1 MLHGA
6 SKLNRNLPRCQSL
19 RTSYLAFQGATC
31 RPAPGLR
38 ISPTCPSAAFK
49 RRVGSRVRVF
59 PSAVTSTSSLASL
72 ASLLCHPAFLS
83 PSCVPLPLAS
93 LDRTVRLWDLAA
105 GLPLAA
111 SRPHGGTVRCL
122 ALDTS
127 LLASGCSDAAVR
139 VWHPTRGN
147 GPNRSNGDGG
157 RPALLYDVASQPYV
171 LRGHTGPVS
180 CLALGSSGLYDSDGC
195 DSTASTPR
203 STGSSGAYG
212 GGLFHRRRKQGGGWG
227 YGNGIGSGSS
237 SSSMIFS
244 GSWDCTVRIW
254 RRSADL
260 DGGHWGEGGREEGN
274 GDEGGEQEEQERA
287 GGNPA
292 HRLSSSVGSA
302 ASSAS
307 SLAAGLTINGLSPSS
322 SGSLASGVSSGSGS
336 GSSGD
341 ELAAGLGG
349 PGGGLRRGG
358 RTKKRDE
365 SGGWGCTGVLQYS
378 DWVYCC
384 VARGANLL
392 VAAGS
397 EVVVT
402 DACTGRC
409 VRRFAALHEAG
420 SVAAVE
426 GTRNGRLLFT
436 ASADGLVLAHDL
448 RMKQVGVASWGSL
461 EVQSY
466 ACSPVASSVLTVVH
480 TCA

>member
-1 MLHGA
+1 M
-6 SKLNRNLPRCQSL
+6 SLPS
-19 RTSYLAFQGATC
+19 
-31 RPAPGLR
+31 
-38 ISPTCPSAAFK
+38 
-49 RRVGSRVRVF
+49 
-59 PSAVTSTSSLASL
+59 
-72 ASLLCHPAFLS
+72 
-83 PSCVPLPLAS
+83 AS
-93 LDRTVRLWDLAA
+93 LDRTVRLWDLCA

-122 ALDTS
+122 ALDSS

-139 VWHPTRGN
+139 VWHPTRCN
-147 GPNRSNGDGG
+147 GSNRSNGDDGG

-180 CLALGSSGLYDSDGC
+180 CLALGSSGLYDSEGC
-195 DSTASTPR
+195 DSAASTPR
-203 STGSSGAYG
+203 STGSGGGYG
-212 GGLFHRRRKQGGGWG
+212 GGLFGRRRKQAGGRG
-227 YGNGIGSGSS
+227 YGSGLGSGSS
-237 SSSMIFS
+237 SSSVIFS

-254 RRSADL
+254 RRSADW
-260 DGGHWGEGGREEGN
+260 DGGHWGDCGREEDR
-274 GDEGGEQEEQERA
+274 GDGGEEEAEEQEDERRSA
-287 GGNPA
+287 A
-292 HRLSSSVGSA
+292 HGLLSRVRSA

-307 SLAAGLTINGLSPSS
+307 SLAAGLTINGMSASS
-322 SGSLASGVSSGSGS
+322 SDSLASGVSSGSGS

-341 ELAAGLGG
+341 ELPG
-349 PGGGLRRGG
+349 GGGLRRGG
-358 RTKKRDE
+358 RAKKRDE

-448 RMKQVGVASWGSL
+448 RMKQVGVGPGDSALAEAAEG
-461 EVQSY
+461 
-466 ACSPVASSVLTVVH
+466 PPG
-480 TCA
+480 